1 MIALVFLTLWTLLP
15 GPQVLRPLYPAGARP
30 AQDVPATA
38 PASAPA
44 SSPAGAPKTDSG
56 SSREFAITTEPG
68 EDGPARIERGEG
80 EVPLILPRGEEL
92 VFDVI
97 IDLGILG
104 DVDVGD
110 VTLSSGLER
119 TPRGL
124 PSARDPHR
132 KVEMFDRAWVKS
144 VAQGGYA
151 GYEVTQTI
159 SASHLSQDWPRILYK
174 DQQRGSENRE
184 RELKIGLR
192 DGQVM
197 AEYRNDHHCQGCAD
211 KMHFVD
217 SVWAWGKPSHC
228 KKCKLAEHR
237 VWKEPGRREVP
248 KTSIDMLSAVYVAR
262 AMVELGVKETSFP
275 LVDKQKVWRVKIQ
288 QGARHRQKVPAGEF
302 ECAQMQL
309 ITGLEPGEPQPDKD
323 SKFTGLF
330 GIEGTIRIWFDGKT
344 GVPVLIQGSLPIPVP
359 LVGDLDLSVQ
369 LKSYKGT
376 PTGFGPQR

>member
-1 MIALVFLTLWTLLP
+1 MALWTLFA

-30 AQDVPATA
+30 AGDVPATA
-38 PASAPA
+38 PDKAPA
-44 SSPAGAPKTDSG
+44 STPASVPKAEG
-56 SSREFAITTEPG
+56 STREYAITTEPG
-68 EDGPARIERGEG
+68 EDGPVRIERGDG

-124 PSARDPHR
+124 PSSRDAQR
-132 KVEMFDRAWVKS
+132 KVEMFDRAWIKS

-159 SASHLSQDWPRILYK
+159 TANHLSQDWPRILYK

-192 DGQVM
+192 DGHTT
-197 AEYRNDHHCQGCAD
+197 AEYRNDHHCQGCSD
-211 KMHFVD
+211 KTHFVD

-237 VWKEPGRREVP
+237 VWKEPGHREVP
-248 KTSIDMLSAVYVAR
+248 KQSIDMLSAVYVAR

-275 LVDKQKVWRVKIQ
+275 LVDKQRVWRVKVQ
-288 QGARHRQKVPAGEF
+288 QGGRERHKVPAGTF

-309 ITGLEPGEPQPDKD
+309 ITSLEPGEKPDGD
-323 SKFTGLF
+323 SKNFQGLF
-330 GIEGTIRIWFDGKT
+330 GIQGTIRIFFDAKT
-344 GVPVLIQGSLPIPVP
+344 GVPVLIQGQLPIPVP
-359 LVGDLDLSVQ
+359 FVGDLDLSVQ

-376 PTGFGPQR
+376 PKGFGPKR